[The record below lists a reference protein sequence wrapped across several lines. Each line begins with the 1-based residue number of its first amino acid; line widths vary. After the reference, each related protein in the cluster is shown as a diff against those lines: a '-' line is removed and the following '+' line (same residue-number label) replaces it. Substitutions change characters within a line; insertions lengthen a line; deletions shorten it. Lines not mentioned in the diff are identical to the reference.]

1 MRIYFDTSAFVKRY
15 CEEEGSEIVN
25 EIFESENEII
35 TSYCYWTSAEATTA
49 IDKKVTKGQIRE
61 EERDFVL
68 SLLLSDVLD
77 RNITFVKISNEFI
90 EAIIEMILVHHI
102 SADDAL
108 QLFSCI
114 ISFSPIFLVSD
125 RSLIQAAKREGLKVF
140 DIENSEERVRLRRL
154 LVGEDEGN

>member
-15 CEEEGSEIVN
+15 CEEEGSEMVN
-25 EIFESENEII
+25 EIFESENEIV
-35 TSYCYWTSAEATTA
+35 TSYWTLAEATAA
-49 IDKKVTKGQIRE
+49 IDKKVTKGQISR

-77 RNITFVKISNEFI
+77 RHITFVKISNEFI
-90 EAIIEMILVHHI
+90 EAMVEMILVHHI

-114 ISFSPIFLVSD
+114 VSFSPIFLASD
-125 RSLIQAAKREGLKVF
+125 KGLVRAAKREGLKAFNV
-140 DIENSEERVRLRRL
+140 ENSEERERLRRQFA
-154 LVGEDEGN
+154 

>member
-15 CEEEGSEIVN
+15 CEEEGSGMVS
-25 EIFESENEII
+25 EIFESSNEIV
-35 TSYCYWTSAEATTA
+35 TSYWTLAEATAA
-49 IDKKVTKGQIRE
+49 IDKKVIKGQINE

-68 SLLLSDVLD
+68 SLLFSDVLD

-90 EAIIEMILVHHI
+90 EAMSEIILTHHI

-114 ISFSPIFLVSD
+114 ISFSPIFLASD
-125 RSLIQAAKREGLKVF
+125 KSLIQAAKREGLNVF
-140 DIENSEERVRLRRL
+140 NVENREEREELRKL
-154 LVGEDEGN
+154 LADSDQHVSD

>member
-35 TSYCYWTSAEATTA
+35 TSYWTLAEATTA

-61 EERDFVL
+61 DERDFVL

-140 DIENSEERVRLRRL
+140 DIENSEERERLRRL
-154 LVGEDEGN
+154 LVGEDDGN

>member
-25 EIFESENEII
+25 EIFESNEII
-35 TSYCYWTSAEATTA
+35 TSYWTLAEATTA
-49 IDKKVTKGQIRE
+49 ID
-61 EERDFVL
+61 
-68 SLLLSDVLD
+68 
-77 RNITFVKISNEFI
+77 EFI
-90 EAIIEMILVHHI
+90 EAIIEMMIIEMILVHHI

-125 RSLIQAAKREGLKVF
+125 RSLIEAAKREGLKVF
-140 DIENSEERVRLRRL
+140 DIENSEERERLRRL
-154 LVGEDEGN
+154 LVGEDDGN